1 MVSGHDGSN
10 PTSLT
15 PPIYLGKK
23 IKERKS
29 PSQTILYLDVVSL
42 KALTF
47 QTTPTPP
54 PKKNSQQK
62 KNQLWAQFLK
72 NTSLTPTN
80 ATRMDRWGKKAC
92 PNHTHT
98 WKMPKYFIH

>member
-47 QTTPTPP
+47 QTPPRGTPN
-54 PKKNSQQK
+54 KKK
-62 KNQLWAQFLK
+62 KKINF
-72 NTSLTPTN
+72 
-80 ATRMDRWGKKAC
+80 G
-92 PNHTHT
+92 PN
-98 WKMPKYFIH
+98 F

>member
-47 QTTPTPP
+47 QTTPPP
-54 PKKNSQQK
+54 PKNSQQK

-72 NTSLTPTN
+72 KHFFNTN
-80 ATRMDRWGKKAC
+80 
-92 PNHTHT
+92 
-98 WKMPKYFIH
+98 